1 MADKE
6 LPLVSIIIPCRNEE
20 MFIGPCIDSVLMN
33 DYPKDRL
40 ELLVVDGESSDR
52 TKDIVQGYCEKY
64 SFISL
69 LDNHRKIVST
79 ALNIGI
85 KRSKGEVIMRMDA
98 HSAYE
103 QDYISK
109 CIKFMVEY
117 SADNV
122 GGVIHTLPGSK
133 SLLAESIALALSHPF
148 GVGNSYFRI
157 GADKPIFVDTVPFG
171 CYRREVFDRIG
182 LFDEELIR
190 NQDDEFNLRLI
201 KNGGK
206 ILLVPEIISSY
217 YTRASLLKLWNMY
230 FQYGYFKPL
239 VVRKVGAI
247 LTLRQTIPALF
258 VGSLAFSGLLSFLS
272 PIFCYLFIA
281 VIGSYIVVDLG
292 VSFLVALQRGLKYFL
307 MMPLVFLTLHFSYG
321 LGYMRGVF
329 DFFLLRRYRTSK
341 IKEVPLT
348 R

>member
-6 LPLVSIIIPCRNEE
+6 LPIVSIIIPCRNEE
-20 MFIGPCIDSVLMN
+20 TFIGPCIDSVLKN

-52 TKDIVQGYCEKY
+52 TKDIVKEYCEKY

-98 HSAYE
+98 HSVYE

-109 CIKFMVEY
+109 CIKYMREY

-133 SLLAESIALALSHPF
+133 SLLAESIAFALSHPF

-182 LFDEELIR
+182 LFDEDLIR

-206 ILLVPEIISSY
+206 ILLVPEISSLY
-217 YTRASLLKLWNMY
+217 YTRASLSKLWNMY

-258 VGSLAFSGLLSFLS
+258 VGSLVLSGLFSFIS
-272 PIFCYLFIA
+272 PIFIYLFIA
-281 VIGSYIVVDLG
+281 IIGSYIAVDVG
-292 VSFLVALQRGLKYFL
+292 VSFLLALQRGFKYSL
-307 MMPLVFLTLHFSYG
+307 MLPIVFLTLHFSYG
-321 LGYMRGVF
+321 LGYMRGIL
-329 DFFLLRRYRTSK
+329 DFFLLKRYHRKK
-341 IKEVPLT
+341 IKEVSLT